1 MSTVATVSDLSTFT
15 GLTLDE
21 DRAQLLLDTIEA
33 DAASIVSPLPAS
45 AKGVILTAAAR
56 ALPNPSG
63 ASSQSMGG
71 ASASWAPGGL
81 YLTRSERM
89 TLRRLAGGQAGAFSV
104 CVAPKAGKDYRD
116 PLGPVTSDDAEQ
128 LMYDYNIPGRP
139 A

>member
-1 MSTVATVSDLSTFT
+1 MSTLASVGDLQTFT
-15 GLTLDE
+15 GLTVDAN
-21 DRAQLLLDTIEA
+21 RAQLLLDIIEA
-33 DAASIVSPLPAS
+33 DAASIVSPLPAG

-71 ASASWAPGGL
+71 SSASWAPGGL
-81 YLTRSERM
+81 YLTRSERN
-89 TLRRLAGGQAGAFSV
+89 TLRRLAGGGSGAFSV
-104 CVAPKAGKDYRD
+104 NVAPKAGKDYRD
-116 PLGPVTSDDAEQ
+116 PLGPLTSDDAEQ